1 MKLQVLALLAA
12 ASSLFLSG
20 CETVDPNNPAGIP
33 QRIIEQ
39 KPFTPAIRIVRN
51 SVEPQTKLQYGPAFD
66 QFRHCKPNTKLW
78 EELEPTRVE
87 FSCDLKIG
95 GIIQYFWKVDPA
107 AKKADIE
114 SITFTSMAD
123 AEFAGIYLNRM
134 QAQEVL
140 EKTMLDRQPIEE

>member
-1 MKLQVLALLAA
+1 MKLQALALTLAA
-12 ASSLFLSG
+12 TTLFLSG
-20 CETVDPNNPAGIP
+20 CRTIDPNNPAGVP
-33 QRIIEQ
+33 KRIIEQ

-66 QFRHCKPNTKLW
+66 QFRHCKPETKLW

-87 FSCDLKIG
+87 FSCDMKIG
-95 GIIQYFWKVDPA
+95 GIIQYYWKVDPV
-107 AKKADIE
+107 AKKATFE

-123 AEFAGIYLNRM
+123 AEFAGIYLNRH

-140 EKTMLDRQPIEE
+140 EKTMLDRQPIED